1 MIMAISKMGIDKN
14 ASKKCPKK
22 RDLIPS
28 DMPAR
33 IPNAPPIVATAMTTK
48 REEPRVYC
56 VPIINRLSTSRP
68 RSSVPKKKAM
78 RPFSTQDGG
87 MSSSPTNSM
96 FSVEGII
103 SFGKSAKLKEGG
115 AFTKFIRF
123 SILHTSP
130 SY

>member
-1 MIMAISKMGIDKN
+1 MAFIKLGSINVEIIIAINKMGIDKN
-14 ASKKCPKK
+14 ASKIWPKK

-28 DMPAR
+28 DIPAR
-33 IPNAPPIVATAMTTK
+33 IPNAPPIIATAMTTK

-68 RSSVPKKKAM
+68 RSSVPKKKAI

-96 FSVEGII
+96 LS
-103 SFGKSAKLKEGG
+103 L
-115 AFTKFIRF
+115 
-123 SILHTSP
+123 
-130 SY
+130 